1 MENKRKVYEVL
12 EEKISPDN
20 IVRIGELL
28 ALGALKYM
36 CGHKMLHGMYAD
48 LARDIAY
55 KNVAGYVL
63 TESYDLVQEAA
74 MFLCGYMGMTV
85 NDVKDGEQC
94 TVRRLCN
101 KTLCHKIY
109 ELWKVKRYTES
120 MDALPRSREPFTEFG
135 CEKTADH
142 TKYYELM
149 AKLRLTKGE
158 KETIACYVAGISF
171 TEQAKLLS
179 VNLSTIWRRRKSA
192 QTKYLAIAGTL

>member
-36 CGHKMLHGMYAD
+36 CGHKMLRGMYAD

-55 KNVAGYVL
+55 KDVEGYVL

-85 NDVKDGEQC
+85 NDIKDGEQY

-120 MDALPRSREPFTEFG
+120 MDALPRSREPFTEF
-135 CEKTADH
+135 E
-142 TKYYELM
+142 
-149 AKLRLTKGE
+149 RE
-158 KETIACYVAGISF
+158 KERRERDHRVLCGWDKFYGASEAAVREPVHDMAQKKERADKISCHSRHLM
-171 TEQAKLLS
+171 TDT
-179 VNLSTIWRRRKSA
+179 LSTFTRQS
-192 QTKYLAIAGTL
+192 

>member
-48 LARDIAY
+48 LARDIAN
-55 KNVAGYVL
+55 KDMEGYVL
-63 TESYDLVQEAA
+63 TESYDLVQE
-74 MFLCGYMGMTV
+74 
-85 NDVKDGEQC
+85 DVKDGEQY

-120 MDALPRSREPFTEFG
+120 MDALPRSREPFVEFER
-135 CEKTADH
+135 EKADYSKH
-142 TKYYELM
+142 DELM

-158 KETIACYVAGISF
+158 KEAIECYVAGVSF

>member
-1 MENKRKVYEVL
+1 MENTRKVYEVL

-55 KNVAGYVL
+55 KDVEGYVL
-63 TESYDLVQEAA
+63 TESYDIVQEAA

-85 NDVKDGEQC
+85 NNIKDGEQY
-94 TVRRLCN
+94 TIRQLWN
-101 KTLCHKIY
+101 TTLCHKIY
-109 ELWKVKRYTES
+109 ELWKVNRYTES
-120 MDALPRSREPFTEFG
+120 MDALPRSREPFTEF
-135 CEKTADH
+135 EQAKVDYSKH
-142 TKYYELM
+142 DELM
-149 AKLRLTKGE
+149 VKLRLTKSE
-158 KETIACYVAGISF
+158 KETIECYVAGISF

-192 QTKYLAIAGTL
+192 QTKYLAIAGIL

>member
-20 IVRIGELL
+20 IVRISELL

-48 LARDIAY
+48 LSRDIAY
-55 KNVAGYVL
+55 KDAEGYVL
-63 TESYDLVQEAA
+63 TESYDIVQEAA

-85 NDVKDGEQC
+85 NDIKDGEQC

-142 TKYYELM
+142 TKHDELM

-158 KETIACYVAGISF
+158 KETIECYVAGISF

-192 QTKYLAIAGTL
+192 QTKYLAIAGIL

>member
-1 MENKRKVYEVL
+1 MGNKRKVYEVL

-36 CGHKMLHGMYAD
+36 CRHKMLHGMYAD

-55 KNVAGYVL
+55 KDVEGYVL
-63 TESYDLVQEAA
+63 TESYDLAQEAA

-85 NDVKDGEQC
+85 NDVKDGEQF
-94 TVRRLCN
+94 TIRRLCN

-109 ELWKVKRYTES
+109 ELWKLKRYTES
-120 MDALPRSREPFTEFG
+120 MDALPRNREPFAEFG
-135 CEKTADH
+135 CDKETDH
-142 TKYYELM
+142 TKHDKLM

-158 KETIACYVAGISF
+158 KETIECYVAGISF

-192 QTKYLAIAGTL
+192 QTKCLAIAGTL

>member
-36 CGHKMLHGMYAD
+36 CRHKMLHGMYAD
-48 LARDIAY
+48 LARDIAN
-55 KNVAGYVL
+55 KDVEGYVL
-63 TESYDLVQEAA
+63 TESYDLAQEAA

-85 NDVKDGEQC
+85 NDIKDGEQY
-94 TVRRLCN
+94 TIRRLCN
-101 KTLCHKIY
+101 KKLCHKIY

-120 MDALPRSREPFTEFG
+120 MDALPRNREPFTEFER
-135 CEKTADH
+135 EKADYSKH
-142 TKYYELM
+142 DELM

-158 KETIACYVAGISF
+158 KETIGCYVAGISF

-192 QTKYLAIAGTL
+192 QTKYLAIAGIL

>member
-48 LARDIAY
+48 LARDIAN
-55 KNVAGYVL
+55 KDVEGYVL

-101 KTLCHKIY
+101 KRFAT
-109 ELWKVKRYTES
+109 RYTS
-120 MDALPRSREPFTEFG
+120 CGR
-135 CEKTADH
+135 
-142 TKYYELM
+142 
-149 AKLRLTKGE
+149 
-158 KETIACYVAGISF
+158 
-171 TEQAKLLS
+171 
-179 VNLSTIWRRRKSA
+179 
-192 QTKYLAIAGTL
+192 

>member
-1 MENKRKVYEVL
+1 MENKRKVCEVL

-20 IVRIGELL
+20 IVRISELL

-48 LARDIAY
+48 LARDIAN
-55 KNVAGYVL
+55 KDVEGYVL
-63 TESYDLVQEAA
+63 TESYDLAQEAA
-74 MFLCGYMGMTV
+74 MFLCSYMGMTV
-85 NDVKDGEQC
+85 NDVKDGEQY

-120 MDALPRSREPFTEFG
+120 MDALPRNREPFTEFG

-158 KETIACYVAGISF
+158 KETIECYVAGISF

-192 QTKYLAIAGTL
+192 QTKYLAIAGIL

>member
-1 MENKRKVYEVL
+1 
-12 EEKISPDN
+12 
-20 IVRIGELL
+20 
-28 ALGALKYM
+28 
-36 CGHKMLHGMYAD
+36 MLHGMYAD
-48 LARDIAY
+48 LTRDIAY
-55 KNVAGYVL
+55 KDVAGYVL

-85 NDVKDGEQC
+85 NDVKGGEQY

-135 CEKTADH
+135 CEKTI
-142 TKYYELM
+142 E
-149 AKLRLTKGE
+149 
-158 KETIACYVAGISF
+158 CYVAGISF

-192 QTKYLAIAGTL
+192 QTKCLAIVGIL

>member
-1 MENKRKVYEVL
+1 MENKRKIYEVL
-12 EEKISPDN
+12 EEKISPNN
-20 IVRIGELL
+20 IVHIGELL

-36 CGHKMLHGMYAD
+36 CGHKMLHGLYAD
-48 LARDIAY
+48 LARDIAN
-55 KNVAGYVL
+55 KDVGGYVL
-63 TESYDLVQEAA
+63 TESYDLAQEAA

-120 MDALPRSREPFTEFG
+120 MDALPRSREPFVEFER
-135 CEKTADH
+135 EKADYSKH
-142 TKYYELM
+142 DELM

-158 KETIACYVAGISF
+158 KETIECYVAAS
-171 TEQAKLLS
+171 S
-179 VNLSTIWRRRKSA
+179 VMW
-192 QTKYLAIAGTL
+192 QG

>member
-36 CGHKMLHGMYAD
+36 CEHKMLQGMYAD

-55 KNVAGYVL
+55 KDVEGYVL
-63 TESYDLVQEAA
+63 TESYDLAQEAA

-85 NDVKDGEQC
+85 NDIKDGEQC

-120 MDALPRSREPFTEFG
+120 MDALPRSREPFAEFG
-135 CEKTADH
+135 CEKKADH

-158 KETIACYVAGISF
+158 KETIECYVAGISF

-192 QTKYLAIAGTL
+192 QTKYLAIAGIL